1 MLCATAETLVCAGCT
16 VYVGQIGGALLHLE
30 NLPAGSN
37 IARPQ
42 QLLAAGT
49 AYSWRVDTH
58 TLEGLKTGEIW
69 SFTTGHSMACEI
81 TPHPPPRPA
90 PPGPVACAAAEK
102 QVCPGLAGKGASM
115 AEPCFKCVVANNQ
128 ALHAAG
134 CWDQNRHAFIEEFCG
149 PNSAEVKDTGWTV

>member
-30 NLPAGSN
+30 DLPAGSN

-58 TLEGLKTGEIW
+58 TIEGLKTGEIW
-69 SFTTGHSMACEI
+69 SFTTGDSMACEI

-90 PPGPVACAAAEK
+90 PPGPVKALLPPSDSSQSLSTCSSLPLVFGRSNVAC
-102 QVCPGLAGKGASM
+102 
-115 AEPCFKCVVANNQ
+115 
-128 ALHAAG
+128 
-134 CWDQNRHAFIEEFCG
+134 
-149 PNSAEVKDTGWTV
+149 